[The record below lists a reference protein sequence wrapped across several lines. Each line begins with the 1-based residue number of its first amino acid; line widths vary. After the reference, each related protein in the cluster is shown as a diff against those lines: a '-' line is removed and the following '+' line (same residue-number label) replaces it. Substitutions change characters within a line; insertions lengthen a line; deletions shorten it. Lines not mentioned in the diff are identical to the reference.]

1 MATNYMGMSAKTLQ
15 PIVTQT
21 QTAIEGL
28 RDVVGKW
35 AQGISTLTVASESLT
50 NQTTALHGHWGD
62 AGGDAF
68 AVSSANDVKD
78 MTTTAQAMVDAKVGE
93 LYVALTEA
101 AKGAVDAI
109 NTVMGAAAAA
119 TAGGTGGGPGGQAA
133 AGAAALVSPADL
145 VPPPEPIPA
154 AMQALIAAMPP
165 MGTAM
170 VQALANA
177 QGKWP
182 PGAGQDGPGSSPSA
196 SPGAT
201 PGGSPTD
208 AGAQQGGQQA
218 GGQQAG
224 GEQAGGE
231 QAGGEQPGQ
240 EGAVPPGG
248 EPGLQGGPAAPVLPP
263 PTTTPLPP
271 FTPSTPPTTPL
282 TPFTPIGGIG
292 GGIGGGGGGGIGG
305 GGGGGGPKNI
315 PVAASPLKAAAT
327 PAIGVAPSLSGSSV
341 GGTASTG
348 TAGAGGYGG
357 MPMMPMSGMGGGGG
371 GGPKPGTGPRS
382 VTGRGGKP
390 SSSVPGLP
398 PTLQGKAGSVDRN
411 AFPAPSKPTLRE
423 RNEDTGKLELLDEEM
438 WQVDETPA
446 ASNEAAPVRRLLQ

>member
-21 QTAIEGL
+21 QQAITGL
-28 RDVVGKW
+28 QAVVEKW
-35 AQGISTLTVASESLT
+35 GEAIQNLDAAAGSLT
-50 NQTTALHGHWGD
+50 NQTNALHGHWAD
-62 AGGDAF
+62 DGGDSF
-68 AVSSANDVKD
+68 ATSAQADAND
-78 MTTTAQAMVDAKVGE
+78 MTATSATMNLANIPG
-93 LYVALTEA
+93 LYHTLTEA
-101 AKGAVDAI
+101 AKGAVEAI
-109 NTVMGAAAAA
+109 NTVIS
-119 TAGGTGGGPGGQAA
+119 TAGPSGVTARQVGGASVE
-133 AGAAALVSPADL
+133 VSPADK
-145 VPPPEPIPA
+145 VPPPSPIPET
-154 AMQALIAAMPP
+154 MLALIEEMPK
-165 MGTAM
+165 MGEAM

-182 PGAGQDGPGSSPSA
+182 PGASQDAPGSSPSA

-208 AGAQQGGQQA
+208 AGAQQ

-282 TPFTPIGGIG
+282 TPFTPIGGMG

-382 VTGRGGKP
+382 VTGRGRKP
-390 SSSVPGLP
+390 SSNVPGLP